1 MRAVDSDDDAGH
13 LPVMP
18 QESLRGL
25 AISASDV
32 VVDCTA
38 GGGGHLRLFASQ
50 AARVIGMDRDQR
62 AFADDAAGGIAKAC
76 SNVVLVHRPFSEIED
91 ALRGLAIEKVDVVF
105 ADLGVSSFQL
115 DEGARG
121 FSFRHDAPLDMRM
134 DASSGES
141 ARELIERLD
150 VDELADVIFRHGDES
165 RSRKIARYIKDRK
178 PQTTAQLAS
187 AVMSAVGGQR
197 GKIHPATKTFQAL
210 RIAVNGELDQL
221 DTLLAALPRI
231 LRVGGR
237 AGFLTFHSKED
248 RAVKLAFKQS
258 ADFRQTTKK
267 PLTASDD
274 EVRENPRSRS
284 AKLRVAVFDP
294 DWKSR
299 LKTKFSDND
308 EEDEGVDE
316 EGGNA

>member
-1 MRAVDSDDDAGH
+1 
-13 LPVMP
+13 MP

-25 AISASDV
+25 LITADDV

-50 AARVIGMDRDQR
+50 AKRVIGMDRDER
-62 AFADDAAGGIAKAC
+62 AFADDAAGGIAKA
-76 SNVVLVHRPFSEIED
+76 SPNVVLVHRPFSEIEI
-91 ALRGLAIEKVDVVF
+91 AVREQREEKVDVVF

-134 DASSGES
+134 DPSSGES
-141 ARELIERLD
+141 ARELIERLE
-150 VDELADVIFRHGDES
+150 VDALADVIFRYGDEP

-178 PQTTAQLAS
+178 PQTTAALAS
-187 AVMSAVGGQR
+187 AVMSAAGGR
-197 GKIHPATKTFQAL
+197 GPGKGGKIHPATKTFQAL
-210 RIAVNGELDQL
+210 RIAVNGELEQL
-221 DTLLAALPRI
+221 DRLLAALPRI
-231 LRVGGR
+231 LKVGGR

-248 RAVKLAFKQS
+248 RAVKLAFRG

-267 PLTASDD
+267 PQTASDD
-274 EVRENPRSRS
+274 EVKENPRSRS
-284 AKLRVAVFDP
+284 AKLRVALFDP

-299 LKTKFSDND
+299 VKDRFKDNAEDD
-308 EEDEGVDE
+308 EEETADAERGE
-316 EGGNA
+316 E